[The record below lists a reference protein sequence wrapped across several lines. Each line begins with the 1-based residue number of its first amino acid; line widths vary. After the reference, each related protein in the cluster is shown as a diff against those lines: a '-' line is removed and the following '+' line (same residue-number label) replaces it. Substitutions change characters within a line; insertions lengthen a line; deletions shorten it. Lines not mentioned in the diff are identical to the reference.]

1 MNSLSEFPESLPLNI
16 SKNELKC
23 YECFRHILYVFFKI
37 LSYFLL
43 SGFFLPLLVFLW
55 LKSCFAKDTL
65 RSNSL
70 SRDWMERG
78 PSQIFVMYPF
88 SASLLWM
95 SLVFGGLKEYSKI
108 LQVLWAAEELK
119 VGSKAFWAY
128 YIFFEVDVSIS
139 EKKFFTSLITTCS
152 IY

>member
-1 MNSLSEFPESLPLNI
+1 MNSLSEFPESLPVNI

-23 YECFRHILYVFFKI
+23 YECFRNILYVFFKI

-43 SGFFLPLLVFLW
+43 SAFFLPLLVFLW

-78 PSQIFVMYPF
+78 PSQIFVCIHSVHLCYECHWSLEVLRSIQKYSRYCGQLKNWKWVARPF
-88 SASLLWM
+88 GHIIYFLRLMWIYLKKIFLLP
-95 SLVFGGLKEYSKI
+95 
-108 LQVLWAAEELK
+108 
-119 VGSKAFWAY
+119 
-128 YIFFEVDVSIS
+128 
-139 EKKFFTSLITTCS
+139 
-152 IY
+152 